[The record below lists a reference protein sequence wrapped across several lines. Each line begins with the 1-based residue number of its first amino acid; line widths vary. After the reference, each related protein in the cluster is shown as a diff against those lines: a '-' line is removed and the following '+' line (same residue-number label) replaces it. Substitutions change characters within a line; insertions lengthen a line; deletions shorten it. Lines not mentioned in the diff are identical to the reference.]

1 MIETAIGVEEYQ
13 RRRERVL
20 RTLRGGIG
28 LVLAG
33 EGGAQLHGSWR
44 PDGHFAYLTGIL
56 REPGAAVLFDGRN
69 PDPGRR
75 CVLFLKPRDP
85 ELETWDGLREPL
97 GAPLRE
103 ATGFARV
110 MRTPALATLL
120 MQAARRSKRLVCLH
134 PPVSTRAAIPGD
146 LQEFRKVQERL
157 TGVAIEDRTDL
168 INTMRAVKSR
178 AEVRQIRRA
187 IEATAAGF
195 DAALE
200 VLAPGVVERE
210 VQNALESTFIAC
222 GAEGPAYNTI
232 VGAGV
237 NSTVLH
243 YNANDRTIE
252 DGDLVCIDAGAQVG
266 GYCADVTRTYPASGR
281 FTKRQREVYK
291 VVLHALKAA
300 IRAARP
306 GVRFHEL
313 DEAARGVIEK
323 AGLGDFFLHG
333 IGHHLGIEVHDA
345 SPDAPLK
352 PGAVITIEPGVYLRD
367 EKIGVRIEDDI
378 LITPKGHSVLTR
390 DIAREPDEI
399 EAQMR
404 SIRRRR

>member
-1 MIETAIGVEEYQ
+1 MIDTPIAVEEYQ
-13 RRRERVL
+13 KRRDRVL
-20 RTLRGGIG
+20 RALRGGVG

-33 EGGAQLHGSWR
+33 EGGPQLHGTWR
-44 PDGHFAYLTGIL
+44 PDAHFAYLTGIL
-56 REPGAAVLFDGRN
+56 HEPGAAVLFDGRN
-69 PDPGRR
+69 PDPSRR

-85 ELETWDGLREPL
+85 EMETWDGLREPL
-97 GAPLRE
+97 GSPLRE

-120 MQAARRSKRLVCLH
+120 MQAARRTKRLVCLH
-134 PPVSTRAAIPGD
+134 PPASTRAPVPAD

-157 TGVAIEDRTDL
+157 AGVAVDDQTDL
-168 INTMRAVKSR
+168 LNAMRAVKSR
-178 AEVRQIRRA
+178 AEVAQIRRA
-187 IEATAAGF
+187 IGATRAGF
-195 DAALE
+195 DAALAT
-200 VLAPGVVERE
+200 LAPGVSERD
-210 VQNALESTFIAC
+210 VQNALESTFIAH

-243 YNANDRTIE
+243 YNANDRMIV
-252 DGDLVCIDAGAQVG
+252 DGDLVCIDAGARVG

-281 FTKRQREVYK
+281 FTKRQREVYE
-291 VVLHALKAA
+291 VVLRALKAA
-300 IRAARP
+300 TRAARP

-313 DEAARGVIEK
+313 DEAARGVIER

-345 SPDAPLK
+345 SPDAPLE
-352 PGAVITIEPGVYLRD
+352 PGAVITIEPGVYLRE

-404 SIRRRR
+404 SARRRR